1 MRNCKRILT
10 IVSALCA
17 SFTIF
22 LCVGPSSVNAQSHSE
37 AIPDRWLMNQD
48 IIEMSRSG
56 FSVRAIIQRIHDSPC
71 KFDKSAEGLEALR
84 AANVPY
90 KVLMEMMQTPD
101 LPPPIKGRVPTV
113 IPDSTLVEVILS
125 ESLDTA
131 TQKPGYVVYFRVLQ
145 DVRIQG
151 LRVIAKGARARG
163 RLLDSRE
170 RSRTGEPAR
179 LEWNMM
185 DVEAV
190 DGQRIP
196 LRGGSERAGSELNQE
211 KSVSADE
218 GEEFRTFTYGSR
230 KVNVPAPVQAS
241 PKVPDST
248 DSPHP
253 KQEAPSQPEALVTN
267 EHFCLCF
274 EHTDQSAPLAD
285 FHSLA

>member
-1 MRNCKRILT
+1 
-10 IVSALCA
+10 
-17 SFTIF
+17 
-22 LCVGPSSVNAQSHSE
+22 
-37 AIPDRWLMNQD
+37 MNQD

-56 FSVRAIIQRIHDSPC
+56 FSARAIIQRIHDSPC

-90 KVLMEMMQTPD
+90 KVLMEMMQAPD
-101 LPPPIKGRVPTV
+101 LPPPVRGRIPTV
-113 IPDSTLVEVILS
+113 IPDSTLVEVVLS

-131 TQKPGYVVYFRVLQ
+131 AQRPGYIVYFRVLQ
-145 DVRIQG
+145 DVRILG

-196 LRGGSERAGSELNQE
+196 LRGGSEKAGSELNQE
-211 KSVSADE
+211 KNVSAEED
-218 GEEFRTFTYGSR
+218 EEFRTFTYGSR
-230 KVNVPAPVQAS
+230 KVGVPAPLQAS
-241 PKVPDST
+241 PKVPDS
-248 DSPHP
+248 SESLHP
-253 KQEAPSQPEALVTN
+253 RQEAPSPRETLVTHK
-267 EHFCLCF
+267 HF
-274 EHTDQSAPLAD
+274 
-285 FHSLA
+285 